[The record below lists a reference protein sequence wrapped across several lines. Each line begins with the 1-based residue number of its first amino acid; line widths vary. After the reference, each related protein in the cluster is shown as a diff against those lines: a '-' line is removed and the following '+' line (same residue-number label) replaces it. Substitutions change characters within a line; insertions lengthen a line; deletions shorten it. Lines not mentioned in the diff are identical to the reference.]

1 MREKDSVDISALFF
15 FIFTGEPFIEAM
27 AGNRQLQAALTG
39 VTAAVVRVVLNLTV
53 CFGHKVLLPDSGLDL
68 FALLSAGVLLVS
80 LQKFHLPVHYL
91 VSLGAASGVIWR
103 LFV

>member
-1 MREKDSVDISALFF
+1 MREKDSVDISTLLF
-15 FIFTGEPFIEAM
+15 FIFTGASFIEAM

-39 VTAAVVRVVLNLTV
+39 VSAAVVGVVLNLAV
-53 CFGHKVLLPDSGLDL
+53 WFGHKALLPDGGFDL
-68 FALLSAGVLLVS
+68 FVLLSAGVSLV
-80 LQKFHLPVHYL
+80 LVQKFHLPVHYL